1 MMTLSYL
8 WFSLDIPNLRL
19 DVSWPMTLT
28 YWPFTFVVLM
38 SFNPR
43 FRFINGCPTFQYI
56 LYFIISMFFFKFSR
70 IVANKSYTKISQY
83 TSLVYFFLEL
93 WDKNLLTV
101 KLCQCSGM
109 QVCTSNS
116 INVFVALIKVWR
128 EKNTKIKRASNSAVG

>member
-93 WDKNLLTV
+93 WDKNLLTDG
-101 KLCQCSGM
+101 C
-109 QVCTSNS
+109 
-116 INVFVALIKVWR
+116 LIHR
-128 EKNTKIKRASNSAVG
+128 ETMSMFRYASMHICICRFNKSMERKKYQNKKSK